1 MIRTLHLT
9 NAYHAHS
16 GGIRTFYRA
25 LIDEANRTGRSM
37 RLIVPSERHA
47 VEEVGEHARVFH
59 VRAPRSPWIDPRY
72 RVLFPSQFLLPWR
85 RLVRILRQE
94 QPDLVEVCDK
104 YSLCYL
110 AGVIR
115 RGWIRGLR
123 RPVLVGLGPEA
134 GGLLTYACRETAW
147 LAEPAPDAFAEAVRG
162 VFADVD
168 RRQAIVARAVS
179 RAREYAWPRSA
190 GRFLALYDELVRSV
204 RAHAAALNPARVLR
218 SSPPFAG
225 AAEEA

>member
-16 GGIRTFYRA
+16 GGIGTFYRA

-85 RLVRILRQE
+85 RLVRT
-94 QPDLVEVCDK
+94 
-104 YSLCYL
+104 S
-110 AGVIR
+110 
-115 RGWIRGLR
+115 
-123 RPVLVGLGPEA
+123 
-134 GGLLTYACRETAW
+134 
-147 LAEPAPDAFAEAVRG
+147 
-162 VFADVD
+162 D
-168 RRQAIVARAVS
+168 RSS
-179 RAREYAWPRSA
+179 RTSSRSA
-190 GRFLALYDELVRSV
+190 TSTRS
-204 RAHAAALNPARVLR
+204 ATLPA
-218 SSPPFAG
+218 SSVGAG
-225 AAEEA
+225 SGACPDPCWWGSGPKPADC